1 MASAAAGSSSGA
13 EEKVILDEVPSKEVV
28 LRGLRCW
35 LEVAAANFCPFAAQL
50 LENGREGIHH
60 RHHTARGGDFQCH
73 LAVSVYRC
81 LHRDQQ
87 RLRLQPQLA
96 ATEVADS
103 GGADLP
109 PPPPPPPPPA
119 TATAAATAMETTT
132 TTTTTTTAAAESD
145 GQHAVDTAD
154 ASLPA
159 PGAGPNA
166 VVITSVSEF
175 GMVYHRTYT
184 TPRAV
189 AEAFVATLP
198 DSPLVAAV
206 KVQKNGL
213 IIMTSVLRLEQN
225 RLAGQILCPD
235 CRFFFNGAKGLRA
248 HRMDKHAEG
257 YKEAKVCR
265 SGVEVSFC
273 CPPLTLYAWCPPP
286 PKHSS
291 K

>member
-1 MASAAAGSSSGA
+1 M
-13 EEKVILDEVPSKEVV
+13 DEVPSKEIV

-35 LEVAAANFCPFAAQL
+35 LETAAANFCPLAAQL

-87 RLRLQPQLA
+87 RQRPQPQSA
-96 ATEVADS
+96 ATDVADNE
-103 GGADLP
+103 GTTLAP
-109 PPPPPPPPPA
+109 PPPPR
-119 TATAAATAMETTT
+119 TV
-132 TTTTTTTAAAESD
+132 SD
-145 GQHAVDTAD
+145 GQLAVDAAD

-159 PGAGPNA
+159 PDAGPNA

-198 DSPLVAAV
+198 DCPLVTAV

-213 IIMTSVLRLEQN
+213 IIMTSALRLEQN

-257 YKEAKVCR
+257 YKEAKVR
-265 SGVEVSFC
+265 HPDAEASPC
-273 CPPLTLYAWCPPP
+273 CIPLTPHALAYAPVMAIPGPGGEPVGAPCA
-286 PKHSS
+286 SC
-291 K
+291 